1 MVERPLPG
9 TPSKI
14 PTIINKVI
22 GGGKSKA
29 EKERRKREEKEER
42 ERLRMEKVKGKKEE
56 KAKTKEKARNEQEQS
71 EAGASSGKQ
80 SLFQRLFTRS
90 KSMTEDDVNAN
101 AALAQNP
108 PAVPKHRDR
117 IRQFRLLGAIFG
129 KLILLNCR
137 FVENKLQLTMFVVFC
152 SQVKSLV
159 QCTIKIIL
167 A

>member
-1 MVERPLPG
+1 MTVVGRPLPG

-42 ERLRMEKVKGKKEE
+42 ERQRMEKEKGKKEE
-56 KAKTKEKARNEQEQS
+56 KAKSKEKKTKSEQEQS
-71 EAGASSGKQ
+71 EAGTSSGRQ

-101 AALAQNP
+101 AASDQNP

-117 IRQFRLLGAIFG
+117 IRQFRFLEATRGGIDD
-129 KLILLNCR
+129 
-137 FVENKLQLTMFVVFC
+137 VF
-152 SQVKSLV
+152 SKNQFFEV
-159 QCTIKIIL
+159 
-167 A
+167 